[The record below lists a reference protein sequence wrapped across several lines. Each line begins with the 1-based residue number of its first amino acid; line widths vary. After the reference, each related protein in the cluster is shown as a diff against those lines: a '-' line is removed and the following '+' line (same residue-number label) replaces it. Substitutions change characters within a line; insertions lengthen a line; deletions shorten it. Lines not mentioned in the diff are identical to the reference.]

1 MLRFILLSVGFG
13 IAFFLSDYFKMN
25 QYLPEQKWSILLFFT
40 VLSLY
45 FSRMLARGFDNKRE
59 YLVQFSLIYKV
70 SKLLLSIVFVGL
82 VLYKGVA
89 YYDGRITIQNT
100 FYRMNQNANRSVLH
114 VNLIEQAFIV
124 DNLICRR
131 SIRFVRDSAQ

>member
-1 MLRFILLSVGFG
+1 MLRFILLSLGFG
-13 IAFFLSDYFKMN
+13 IAFFLSDYFNMS

-89 YYDGRITIQNT
+89 KPFNFIITFFVLYLFYTFFEVLFFNRKLRQN
-100 FYRMNQNANRSVLH
+100 
-114 VNLIEQAFIV
+114 
-124 DNLICRR
+124 
-131 SIRFVRDSAQ
+131 

>member
-1 MLRFILLSVGFG
+1 MLRFILLSLGFG
-13 IAFFLSDYFKMN
+13 IAFFLSDYFQIS
-25 QYLPEQKWSILLFFT
+25 QYLPEQKWLILLFFT

-82 VLYKGVA
+82 VLYKGVEKPFNFI
-89 YYDGRITIQNT
+89 ITFFVLYLFYTFFEVLFFNRKLRQN
-100 FYRMNQNANRSVLH
+100 
-114 VNLIEQAFIV
+114 
-124 DNLICRR
+124 
-131 SIRFVRDSAQ
+131 